1 MNKLINDFENLIK
14 TNQNIEL
21 PVGYFYSSLA
31 FCLTDAIFS
40 INALYKS
47 VENTK
52 FHLGSKDIAIRRCDR
67 IWGSGNYKLY
77 TFDDFN
83 NNNSFKEVE

>member
-1 MNKLINDFENLIK
+1 MDKYFAYK
-14 TNQNIEL
+14 GAL
-21 PVGYFYSSLA
+21 PLVEA
-31 FCLTDAIFS
+31 KD
-40 INALYKS
+40 KR

-67 IWGSGNYKLY
+67 IWGEGNYKLY

-83 NNNSFKEVE
+83 NNKSFKEIR

>member
-1 MNKLINDFENLIK
+1 MDK
-14 TNQNIEL
+14 
-21 PVGYFYSSLA
+21 YFA
-31 FCLTDAIFS
+31 HKGIMTLTEAKD
-40 INALYKS
+40 KS